1 MLTRSEA
8 RERLMTV
15 LFALALRDE
24 LNDDAFIYEVQ
35 NITDDKKHDRKQ
47 DEHAHPSNVDPYI
60 IKTGKNVIDH
70 LEEIDFEI
78 ERFLKGWR
86 IERLSVIDMAIMRLA
101 VSEMLYDDE
110 IPNGVS
116 INEAI
121 ELAKKYSDD
130 EAYRFINGILGSISR
145 AKRKA

>member
-8 RERLMTV
+8 RERLMTI

-24 LNDDAFIYEVQ
+24 LNNDAFIFEVQ
-35 NITDDKKHDRKQ
+35 NLSDNKETSKIEDKQATLTKL
-47 DEHAHPSNVDPYI
+47 DPYI
-60 IKTGKNVIDH
+60 VKTGKNVLNH
-70 LEEIDFEI
+70 LEDIDREI

-86 IERLSVIDMAIMRLA
+86 IERLAVIDMSIMRVA

-145 AKRKA
+145 TQKEI